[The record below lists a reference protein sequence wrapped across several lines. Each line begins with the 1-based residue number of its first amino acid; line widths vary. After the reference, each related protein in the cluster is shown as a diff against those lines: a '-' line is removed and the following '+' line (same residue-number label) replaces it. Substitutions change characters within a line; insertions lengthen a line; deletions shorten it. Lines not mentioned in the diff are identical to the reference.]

1 MAGIE
6 PIYNHYII
14 DVSCNNNFVQNPTMQ
29 GDGNGVRGIEIEL
42 ISNGT
47 QYVIDKNEVIAIIAG
62 TKPDTKQILNQCE
75 ITEEGYILVD
85 VTSQMSAI
93 KGRGD
98 YCIILIDK
106 NKNSQIKSFPFYIM
120 TTSAPFDIDY
130 IVSDD
135 EFQLLTD
142 IINKAL
148 KDYTY
153 IIEKAQGSADAAKI
167 SEDNAKISA
176 DNAATSEENAKN
188 YMNEASTSANNSEN
202 YSKLSKSWAIGETG
216 VREGEDTN
224 NSKYYAG
231 QSSSSA
237 VKAKQS
243 EDNAKMSEDNAK
255 TSETNAETFMNE
267 ASSAAESAKTSE
279 ANSKTSEI
287 NAKNSEDNAKA
298 SETNASMSESNASS
312 SATLASDKATEA
324 SNSANSA
331 SESASVASDKAIEAS
346 EYTTSAKSYTHGG
359 TGTRENEDVD
369 NAKYYYQQAKGISE
383 GLNGTLLPMGTITFS
398 QLENQTKL
406 SGYMYNISDE
416 FITTSTFKEGA
427 GFTYPAGTN
436 VYWTADGYWD
446 CLAGT
451 MVAGV
456 KGAAETDYRHG
467 NVNITPENI
476 GLGNVPN
483 VATNDQTPTFTE
495 AEELV
500 SLTSGEKLSTIFGK
514 LSKAVTELISHISTK
529 ATQTVTDQHPLGHVQ
544 VYDAIP
550 NENATNQC
558 VVPSMYAVSS
568 AFLTHKTSGDHDGRY
583 VRRDNVRYYS
593 GGEAITTTVNSNVS
607 TNVGKISITYTGRYI
622 VRATI
627 LTTCPVIDRPWEVY
641 AQFVNAE
648 TEQVSGVSKVLVPA
662 SMSTTIV
669 INLDT
674 YTLYELGAGTN
685 VDVRLYQT
693 SGQALTIQGYVASV
707 MRFT

>member
-47 QYVIDKNEVIAIIAG
+47 QYVINKNEVIAIIAG

-153 IIEKAQGSADAAKI
+153 IIEKAQKSADAAKI
-167 SEDNAKISA
+167 SEDNAKTSA
-176 DNAATSEENAKN
+176 DNSATSEENAKN

-287 NAKNSEDNAKA
+287 NAKNSEDNAEA
-298 SETNASMSESNASS
+298 SETNASISESNASS

-369 NAKYYYQQAKGISE
+369 NAKYYYEQAKGISE
-383 GLNGTLLPMGTITFS
+383 GLNGTLMPMGTITFS

-416 FITTSTFKEGA
+416 FITTSTFKEGT

-456 KGAAETDYRHG
+456 KGAAETGYRHG
-467 NVNITPENI
+467 NVDITPENI

-495 AEELV
+495 AAVRENI
-500 SLTSGEKLSTIFGK
+500 TSGEKLSTLFGK
-514 LSKAVTELISHISTK
+514 IMKWFSDLKAVAFSGSYNDLSDKPSIPSVVNNNTT
-529 ATQTVTDQHPLGHVQ
+529 TVAGYALDARQANPNIAGSLGAQ
-544 VYDAIP
+544 I
-550 NENATNQC
+550 NAANTAL
-558 VVPSMYAVSS
+558 V
-568 AFLTHKTSGDHDGRY
+568 THKTSGDHDGRY
-583 VRRDNVRYYS
+583 YTKTEIEEKVGYNSTTVTS
-593 GGEAITTTVNSNVS
+593 AFITTVRVCRQGDGMKRLRL
-607 TNVGKISITYTGRYI
+607 VGAKSSLI
-622 VRATI
+622 
-627 LTTCPVIDRPWEVY
+627 
-641 AQFVNAE
+641 
-648 TEQVSGVSKVLVPA
+648 
-662 SMSTTIV
+662 
-669 INLDT
+669 
-674 YTLYELGAGTN
+674 AGTAYT
-685 VDVRLYQT
+685 VCTLPEEYRPQTGYQAFAVMAASTAAAYFSRVEITTAGVVTLTPYTARAAGESILIDVSYN
-693 SGQALTIQGYVASV
+693 
-707 MRFT
+707 